1 MIVVHEDNSSIFN
14 EILSNT
20 VERLQSDSTKRPD
33 YYLKRSA
40 LDFEKDVLS
49 CMNESSKGTI
59 FEGRIELVS
68 GHKFP
73 DIVAYVNSHNG
84 YGVEVKTTQSNKWK
98 STGSSIFEGTRV
110 ENIQNIYLLF
120 GKLSTPVD
128 FKFKKYE
135 ECLYDVAITHSPRYL
150 IDMDIG
156 ENETIFSKVGV
167 EYNELRNLD
176 NPFDPI
182 KKYFREGL
190 KKGEDLWWVDNNE
203 STHDLQ
209 VRTWNNINQDKKEE
223 IIIQTLAYFPI
234 LLGNNSNKYKGIS
247 TWLVTRFGIV
257 NHALR
262 DMFSAGGQV
271 KIRGE
276 FFPRVFGHL
285 TSNFSSISKTIDRM
299 SDDDANHYWGVSINE
314 KDKFNVW
321 KSLCLKE
328 CKSTLNKDQ
337 FNIIKD
343 NYLL

>member
-84 YGVEVKTTQSNKWK
+84 YGVEVKTTKSNKWK

-110 ENIQNIYLLF
+110 SNIQNIYLLF

-135 ECLYDVAITHSPRYL
+135 ECLYDIAITHSPRYL
-150 IDMDIG
+150 IDMDLG
-156 ENETIFSKVGV
+156 ENETIFSK
-167 EYNELRNLD
+167 
-176 NPFDPI
+176 
-182 KKYFREGL
+182 
-190 KKGEDLWWVDNNE
+190 GE
-203 STHDLQ
+203 
-209 VRTWNNINQDKKEE
+209 
-223 IIIQTLAYFPI
+223 
-234 LLGNNSNKYKGIS
+234 
-247 TWLVTRFGIV
+247 
-257 NHALR
+257 
-262 DMFSAGGQV
+262 
-271 KIRGE
+271 
-276 FFPRVFGHL
+276 
-285 TSNFSSISKTIDRM
+285 
-299 SDDDANHYWGVSINE
+299 
-314 KDKFNVW
+314 
-321 KSLCLKE
+321 
-328 CKSTLNKDQ
+328 
-337 FNIIKD
+337 
-343 NYLL
+343 